1 MSVGLKKHNL
11 IGLLQHKSA
20 DMKRISEATI
30 HSIEN
35 NQTRACQ
42 LGYLK
47 VNLKFQITP
56 QLAKLSPV
64 KTPKGYKL
72 QTITI
77 NSMRAAF
84 LLSRPVYE
92 SVIFVR

>member
-1 MSVGLKKHNL
+1 MPVGLKKHNL
-11 IGLLQHKSA
+11 IGLLRHKSA

-35 NQTRACQ
+35 NQT
-42 LGYLK
+42 LGFLK

-84 LLSRPVYE
+84 LLTRPVYE